1 MIELAEGPLAC
12 GHMAICIDRSIP
24 KEDGKSLTKGLAWAG
39 FSFTTLDFWA
49 GKADVTSDRWVVM
62 GMEL

>member
-1 MIELAEGPLAC
+1 
-12 GHMAICIDRSIP
+12 MAICIDRSIP